1 MFLFPF
7 LYITSFIYSLQQLIK
22 KQVEGFLVFLV
33 IGLPIYINTM
43 SVTFMYGFEKL
54 IPILQSFKEI
64 IVVATFTFLLFQI
77 KSVKKIK
84 LHQIDILVLLFFGY
98 TLLYVFLPLGSYS
111 FGARVIAFKNLS
123 FFPFLYFIGRL
134 VEKNKINMNKIF
146 TFILI
151 TMLVACLVAITE
163 RIFYQHLHTIT
174 GYSSFNAKFFQ
185 TEETGSYGLQWTF
198 ETETGLKRF
207 GSIFSN
213 PLEFAAATILSLTC
227 LLALIVNKQKLIS
240 LRPSNL
246 HIVFFLA
253 SLICIFLAAS
263 RASFI
268 SYFFI
273 LYCFAIITNQKKY
286 LYYLYTAI
294 FFALVY
300 VFFWLEG
307 DMYEFIINT
316 ITFQNS
322 SSIGHVVEWL
332 DGINAMIESPLGKGL
347 GESGRVAIEQKENI
361 GGENQFIIIGVQA
374 GVIAMLIYLV
384 IYIQLI
390 RHGLK
395 NMRLLNGQDWKICL
409 SVVLIKL
416 GLFIPLFTANVESYI
431 YISYFTW
438 FLSGL
443 MVNIIQTSNAEK
455 SLIHA

>member
-7 LYITSFIYSLQQLIK
+7 LYITSFIYSIQQLFK
-22 KQVEGFLVFLV
+22 KQVEGVLVFMV

-43 SVTFMYGFEKL
+43 SVTFLYGFEKV
-54 IPILQSFKEI
+54 IPILQSFKEV
-64 IVVATFTFLLFQI
+64 IVLATCIFLLFQI
-77 KSVKKIK
+77 KNVKKIQ
-84 LHQIDILVLLFFGY
+84 LHQIDYLILLFFGY
-98 TLLYVFLPLGSYS
+98 TLLYVFLPIGSYS
-111 FGARVIAFKNLS
+111 IGSRAIAFKNLS
-123 FFPFLYFIGRL
+123 FFPFLYFIGRFVDKQKL
-134 VEKNKINMNKIF
+134 NMNKIF
-146 TFILI
+146 SFILI
-151 TMLVACLVAITE
+151 TLLIACLVAMTE
-163 RIFYQHLHTIT
+163 KFFYQHLHTLT
-174 GYSSFNAKFFQ
+174 GYSGFNAKFFQ

-198 ETETGLKRF
+198 ETENGLKRF

-213 PLEFAAATILSLTC
+213 PLEFAAATILGLTC
-227 LLALIVNKQKLIS
+227 LLALIVYKQKTIQLK
-240 LRPSNL
+240 PSNFQL
-246 HIVFFLA
+246 LTLLA

-294 FFALVY
+294 FFVFIY

-332 DGINAMIESPLGKGL
+332 DGVNAMIESPLGKGL

-390 RHGLK
+390 RQGLK
-395 NMRLLNGQDWKICL
+395 NMRLLAGQDWKICL

-443 MVNIIQTSNAEK
+443 MVNIIQSSNAQISK
-455 SLIHA
+455 SDA

>member
-1 MFLFPF
+1 MFLFLF
-7 LYITSFIYSLQQLIK
+7 FYITSFLYSIQQLFK

-33 IGLPIYINTM
+33 VGLPIYINTM

-54 IPILQSFKEI
+54 IPLLQSFKEI
-64 IVVATFTFLLFQI
+64 IVLATFTFLLFQI
-77 KSVKKIK
+77 KNVKKIK
-84 LHQIDILVLLFFGY
+84 LHQIDILILLFFGY
-98 TLLYVFLPLGSYS
+98 TLLYVFLPIGSYS
-111 FGARVIAFKNLS
+111 FGARAIAFKNLS

-134 VEKNKINMNKIF
+134 VDKNKMNMNKIF
-146 TFILI
+146 SFILI
-151 TMLVACLVAITE
+151 TLLIACVVAMTE
-163 RIFYQHLHTIT
+163 RLLYQHLHTIT

-213 PLEFAAATILSLTC
+213 PLEFAAATILALTC
-227 LLALIVNKQKLIS
+227 LLALVVEKKNLI
-240 LRPSNL
+240 LLKPSNF
-246 HIVFFLA
+246 HILTLVA

-263 RASFI
+263 RASFV

-286 LYYLYTAI
+286 LYYLYTSI
-294 FFALVY
+294 FFVIIY

-307 DMYEFIINT
+307 DMYDFILNT

-322 SSIGHVVEWL
+322 SSIGHVIEWL

-347 GESGRVAIEQKENI
+347 GESGRVAIEEKENI

-374 GVIAMLIYLV
+374 GVVAMVIYLM
-384 IYIQLI
+384 IYVQLI
-390 RHGLK
+390 RLGLK
-395 NMRLLNGQDWKICL
+395 NMRLLSGHDWKICL

-443 MVNIIQTSNAEK
+443 MVNIIQSSNPKNAFSNA
-455 SLIHA
+455 